1 MQNNKGGIT
10 VKENKTCPD
19 QEWKQLSTAELDHIL
34 QAELEKE
41 HPNEEVVLPIL
52 RTLEDREKDYPVEE
66 TPEILALVN
75 GLSEHESSSKQ
86 SKSKRR
92 WVAGIA
98 AVAAVACI
106 IVMALPRTVGAESI
120 FDVLFR
126 WTSSIFEFVDPDR
139 EESYPDADV
148 VFVTDNPG
156 LQQLYDKMV
165 ELGVEEPVV
174 PMWLPESYELLNLR
188 VTPLR
193 DAGYK
198 VNAVFRENGKGISIT
213 YRISR
218 DITMKFEKEE
228 NDVEVIEAGGKSHF
242 VMDNGENLSVTWTID
257 GIECLINTDAS
268 RDDVYTIIKSIYRRP
283 LE

>member
-1 MQNNKGGIT
+1 M
-10 VKENKTCPD
+10 
-19 QEWKQLSTAELDHIL
+19 DHIL

-75 GLSEHESSSKQ
+75 ELSEHESSSKQ

-106 IVMALPRTVGAESI
+106 VVMALPRTVGAESI

-139 EESYPDADV
+139 EESYPVEEDV
-148 VFVTDNPG
+148 FSTDHSG
-156 LQQLYDKMV
+156 LQQLYDKV
-165 ELGVEEPVV
+165 TELGVTESVV
-174 PMWLPESYELLNLR
+174 PMWLPEGFELLNLKAI
-188 VTPLR
+188 PLR
-193 DAGYK
+193 DNGHK
-198 VNAVFRENGKGISIT
+198 VNAVFKKNENVFSIT

-218 DITMKFEKEE
+218 DITMKIEKEDT
-228 NDVEVIEAGGKSHF
+228 NVEVLEAGNKRHF
-242 VMDNGENLSVTWTID
+242 VMNNGENLSVAWTVD
-257 GIECLINTDAS
+257 GVECLVNANTS
-268 RDDVYTIIKSIYRRP
+268 KDDVYTIIKSIYRRP